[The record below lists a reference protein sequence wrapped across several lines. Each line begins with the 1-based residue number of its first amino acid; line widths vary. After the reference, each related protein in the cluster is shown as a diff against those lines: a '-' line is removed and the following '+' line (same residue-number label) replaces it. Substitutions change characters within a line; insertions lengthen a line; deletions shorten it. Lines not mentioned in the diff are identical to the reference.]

1 MPDVPFIY
9 MSIKPSPGRRQFL
22 PIQIKSNE
30 LIKNYLETKK
40 HAQFVNIFPLMLDST
55 GNAKSDVV
63 VADSIHLNRK
73 GYLIWEEAI
82 RPYLLK

>member
-1 MPDVPFIY
+1 

-30 LIKNYLETKK
+30 LIKDYLQTQKG
-40 HAQFVNIFPLMLDST
+40 AQFVDIFPLMLDKT
-55 GNAKSDVV
+55 GNASPDIVI
-63 VADSIHLNRK
+63 ADSIHLNQK
-73 GYLIWEEAI
+73 GYLIWETAI